1 MRHWCCEDSI
11 QQQHTTTTIL
21 YYCRNFISYFFPFFS
36 CCLSITFQLGISRT
50 HATCSILTSEFVQ
63 QQQQQICLPSST
75 GATTTTSTAAS
86 TSNHFGSLWFTL
98 MKNVNILLNTTS
110 VYIFLEWKKNWCIC
124 PSFPSLF
131 FFIAHIIILVP
142 FPYHF
147 FFLNHPAIF
156 FLPNASCSFYFTTSH
171 LDFFNSA
178 LKRCFYMYCLS
189 FFKCIILGIIR

>member
-1 MRHWCCEDSI
+1 MCWFFVFDFFEPNWCFHDFEISLWHWCCDDSK
-11 QQQHTTTTIL
+11 QQQHTTTIL

-110 VYIFLEWKKNWCIC
+110 VYIFLEWKKNDAFVLLSPLYFFYCTYHNPGSISI
-124 PSFPSLF
+124 PLF
-131 FFIAHIIILVP
+131 FSKSP
-142 FPYHF
+142 CNF
-147 FFLNHPAIF
+147 FSP
-156 FLPNASCSFYFTTSH
+156 
-171 LDFFNSA
+171 
-178 LKRCFYMYCLS
+178 
-189 FFKCIILGIIR
+189 